1 MEDAVKDTIKDAIK
15 VLPEYTPCYIM
26 DEVQHYFNKI
36 NAGKSDC
43 FTLDNA
49 ILLLN
54 MARVNNRENDE
65 QAEEIKKAIRKIKE
79 EEK

>member
-1 MEDAVKDTIKDAIK
+1 MEDIVKETIKDAIK
-15 VLPEYTPCYIM
+15 VLPEYTPYYIM

-49 ILLLN
+49 IGLVN
-54 MARVNNRENDE
+54 VARFNNRVNDE
-65 QAEEIKKAIRKIKE
+65 QANNIKAITDMKKSI
-79 EEK
+79 

>member
-1 MEDAVKDTIKDAIK
+1 MEDIVKETIKDAIK
-15 VLPEYTPCYIM
+15 VLPEYTPYYIM

-49 ILLLN
+49 IGLVN
-54 MARVNNRENDE
+54 VARYNNRVNDE
-65 QAEEIKKAIRKIKE
+65 QANNIKESIRKIKE
-79 EEK
+79 EK

>member
-1 MEDAVKDTIKDAIK
+1 MENIVKETIKDAIK
-15 VLPEYTPCYIM
+15 VLPEYTPYYIM

-49 ILLLN
+49 IGLVN
-54 MARVNNRENDE
+54 VARFNNRVNDE
-65 QAEEIKKAIRKIKE
+65 QANNIKKSIRKIKE
-79 EEK
+79 EK

>member
-1 MEDAVKDTIKDAIK
+1 MEDIVKETIKDAIK
-15 VLPEYTPCYIM
+15 VLPEYTPYYIM

-49 ILLLN
+49 ILLVN
-54 MARVNNRENDE
+54 MARINNRVNDE
-65 QAEEIKKAIRKIKE
+65 QANNIKESIRKIKE
-79 EEK
+79 EK

>member
-1 MEDAVKDTIKDAIK
+1 MEDVVKETIKDAIK
-15 VLPEYTPCYIM
+15 VLPEYTPYYIM

-49 ILLLN
+49 IGLVN
-54 MARVNNRENDE
+54 VARFNNRVNDE
-65 QAEEIKKAIRKIKE
+65 QANNIKESIRKIKE
-79 EEK
+79 EK

>member
-1 MEDAVKDTIKDAIK
+1 MEDAIKETIKDAIK
-15 VLPEYTPCYIM
+15 VLPEYTPYYIM

-36 NAGKSDC
+36 NVGKNDC

-49 ILLLN
+49 ISLVN
-54 MARVNNRENDE
+54 MSKANNGITEE

>member
-1 MEDAVKDTIKDAIK
+1 MEDAVKETIKDAIK
-15 VLPEYTPCYIM
+15 VLPEYTPFYIM

-36 NAGKSDC
+36 NAGKRDC

-49 ILLLN
+49 ILLVN
-54 MARVNNRENDE
+54 MARVNNRVNDE

>member
-1 MEDAVKDTIKDAIK
+1 MDVAVKETIKDAIK
-15 VLPEYTPCYIM
+15 VLPEYTPYYIM

-36 NAGKSDC
+36 NAGKNDC

-49 ILLLN
+49 ISLVN
-54 MARVNNRENDE
+54 MAKYNNRVNDE
-65 QAEEIKKAIRKIKE
+65 QAEEIKKTIRKIKE

>member
-1 MEDAVKDTIKDAIK
+1 MENIVKETIKDAIK
-15 VLPEYTPCYIM
+15 VLPEYTPYYIM

-49 ILLLN
+49 IGLVN
-54 MARVNNRENDE
+54 VARFNNRINDE
-65 QAEEIKKAIRKIKE
+65 QANNIKESIRKIKE
-79 EEK
+79 EK

>member
-1 MEDAVKDTIKDAIK
+1 MDVAVKETIKDAIK
-15 VLPEYTPCYIM
+15 VLPEYTPYYIM
-26 DEVQHYFNKI
+26 DEVQHYFDKI

-49 ILLLN
+49 ISLVN
-54 MARVNNRENDE
+54 MAKYNNRVNDE
-65 QAEEIKKAIRKIKE
+65 QAEEIKKTIRKIKE

>member
-1 MEDAVKDTIKDAIK
+1 MEDIVKETIKDAIK
-15 VLPEYTPCYIM
+15 VLPEYTPYYIM

-49 ILLLN
+49 IGLVN
-54 MARVNNRENDE
+54 VARFNNRVNYK
-65 QAEEIKKAIRKIKE
+65 QANNIKESIRKIKE
-79 EEK
+79 EK

>member
-1 MEDAVKDTIKDAIK
+1 MEDIVKETIRDAIK
-15 VLPEYTPCYIM
+15 VLPEYTPYYIM

-49 ILLLN
+49 IGLVN
-54 MARVNNRENDE
+54 VARFNNRVNDE
-65 QAEEIKKAIRKIKE
+65 QANNIKKSIRKIKE
-79 EEK
+79 EK

>member
-1 MEDAVKDTIKDAIK
+1 MEEEVKESIKDAIK
-15 VLPEYTPCYIM
+15 VLPEYTPYYIM

-49 ILLLN
+49 IGLVN
-54 MARVNNRENDE
+54 MAKYNNRVNDE